1 MKKYKISKTLLV
13 MLCVIVLLSVS
24 NITGLAKTFKVGF
37 SMVMLDAP
45 YFVEMK
51 KVAEEEA
58 KKLDIDL
65 IILDARGKIDKQLSD
80 VEDLISQNC
89 DLIMIDPVDTIS
101 PRTCVK
107 SANEANIPVM
117 IFNDLIELT
126 PDIKVVTTF
135 VEDAFAT
142 SKLAG
147 KYAAKLMGTN
157 KYNIVLMN
165 GLPGAQSEWRRK
177 HGALEGILE
186 YQLEKYNSSY
196 VNILSQGW
204 GNWSYDLALSS
215 MEDILSAFPDI
226 PIDVVIAENDTMA
239 LGALKAIEEAGRL
252 DELKFLAACADGQ
265 KEALEAMVEG
275 QYQGKYVCSGRNWPG
290 YMMKEGLNI
299 AMQILNGKTDWP
311 EFTYPEPELI
321 TKDNVKQY
329 YDSKAGF

>member
-1 MKKYKISKTLLV
+1 MKKIRISKTLLV
-13 MLCVIVLLSVS
+13 MLCVIVVFCAFSV
-24 NITGLAKTFKVGF
+24 TGLAKTFKVGF
-37 SMVMLDAP
+37 SMVMLDCP

-58 KKLDIDL
+58 KKLNIDL

-147 KYAAKLMGTN
+147 RYVGKLMGTN
-157 KYNIVLMN
+157 KYNIVLIN

-177 HGALEGILE
+177 HGALQGILE
-186 YQLEKYNSSY
+186 YQLEKYNSAY
-196 VNILSQGW
+196 INILSQGW
-204 GNWSYDLALSS
+204 GNWAYDLALSS
-215 MEDILSAFPDI
+215 MEDILSAFPDT

-265 KEALEAMVEG
+265 KEALQAMIEG

-290 YMMKEGLNI
+290 YMMKKGLNI

-321 TKDNVKQY
+321 TKENVKQY
-329 YDSKAGF
+329 YDPESGF